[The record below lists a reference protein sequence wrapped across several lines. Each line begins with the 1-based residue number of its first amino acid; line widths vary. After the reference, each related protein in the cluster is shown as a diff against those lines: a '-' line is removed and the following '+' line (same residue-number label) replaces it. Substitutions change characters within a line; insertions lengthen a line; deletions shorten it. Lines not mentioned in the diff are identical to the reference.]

1 MENLKVL
8 VIHDTLSPIDPIMI
22 TLQEIYGKDNVI
34 LESISEKGIEYIYQ
48 NLTSKLIVLL
58 DFDLGTG
65 HPNAP
70 EVFQKIRE
78 KTSLVY
84 VIIWTA
90 KLITDISREDL
101 ISFINNDALALVQS
115 TESTETIVNFV
126 KKAEHQLET
135 RVDCIL
141 EEWISKREKDELEKP
156 YLTAKSGKVY
166 TLAELMT
173 EIRLETEIG
182 MQMKK
187 SILLLAI
194 ELLTSNQKQIDD

>member
-8 VIHDTLSPIDPIMI
+8 IIHDDLSPIDPIVI
-22 TLQEIYGKDNVI
+22 TLKEIYGEENVV
-34 LESISEKGIEYIYQ
+34 LEPISEKGIEYIEQ

-65 HPNAP
+65 HPDAP
-70 EVFQKIRE
+70 VVFKKIRE

-90 KLITDISREDL
+90 KLLSEISREDL
-101 ISFINNDALALVQS
+101 IDFINNDALAFVQN
-115 TESTETIVNFV
+115 TESTETVINLVA
-126 KKAEHQLET
+126 KAAHQLES

-156 YLTAKSGKVY
+156 YLTTKSGKIY
-166 TLAELMT
+166 TLADLMV
-173 EIRLETEIG
+173 EIRLETDLG
-182 MQMKK
+182 RQMKK

-194 ELLTSNQKQIDD
+194 DLLTTQQRQLDD

>member
-8 VIHDTLSPIDPIMI
+8 IIHDDLSELDPIVI
-22 TLQEIYGKDNVI
+22 TLKEIYGTNNVI
-34 LESISEKGIEYIYQ
+34 LEPISENGIKYIEQ

-70 EVFQKIRE
+70 IVFKKIRE
-78 KTSLVY
+78 KTSLIY

-90 KLITDISREDL
+90 KLLSEIGREDL
-101 ISFINNDALALVQS
+101 IDFINNDALAFVQN
-115 TESTETIVNFV
+115 TESTEVVVNLV
-126 KKAEHQLET
+126 EKASHQLET

-141 EEWISKREKDELEKP
+141 EEWISKRDSDELIKP
-156 YLTAKSGKVY
+156 YLTTKSGQVY
-166 TLAELMT
+166 TLADLMV
-173 EIRLETEIG
+173 EIRLETELG
-182 MQMKK
+182 RQMKK

-194 ELLTSNQKQIDD
+194 DLLTSQQRNLDD